1 MHRNHRKRTIL
12 LFSECGVARVTRVF
26 RHIVCKL
33 HVVGIASVL
42 LIVLAPAAALARDQ
56 RLAVPDTARRA
67 HVGEAVRSVR
77 DRAQALEA
85 AEVGVS
91 PPLPPLARGQGP
103 GRGKAWPSA
112 GGRGGRR
119 GGARPQERALERDRR
134 GGASH
139 LALARIR

>member
-1 MHRNHRKRTIL
+1 M

-26 RHIVCKL
+26 RHIVCEL

-91 PPLPPLARGQGP
+91 PPPPLRGARGQAGARPGRLQGEGGEGGAGP
-103 GRGKAWPSA
+103 GRRSA
-112 GGRGGRR
+112 HLSGI
-119 GGARPQERALERDRR
+119 GGAERAILRSR
-134 GGASH
+134 G
-139 LALARIR
+139 